1 MVVLLWDG
9 GNTVISLNSFLVTR
23 PYSKHIYQE
32 RTMADMEKYHRFK
45 SAERY
50 FVFNEGLIVAT
61 FMNENMSSCSSE
73 EHVPHS

>member
-1 MVVLLWDG
+1 
-9 GNTVISLNSFLVTR
+9 
-23 PYSKHIYQE
+23 
-32 RTMADMEKYHRFK
+32 MADMEKYHRFK

-50 FVFNEGLIVAT
+50 FVFNEGLIVVT